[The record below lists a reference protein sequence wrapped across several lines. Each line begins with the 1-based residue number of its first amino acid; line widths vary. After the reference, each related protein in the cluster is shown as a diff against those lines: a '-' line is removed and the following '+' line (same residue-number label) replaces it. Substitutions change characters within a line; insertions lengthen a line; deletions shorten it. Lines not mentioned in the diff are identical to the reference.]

1 MSTTSLSTRQLPL
14 DEHGFE
20 AFYREH
26 IGLIYHYVSRK
37 VGNRQEAE
45 DLTSSIFLKAVRLL
59 QPEAGSERMRHW
71 LMRVVRTTL
80 IDYFYIHARAINSS
94 LEALQAA
101 SWEGTAASDTQDR
114 ALEGRDALPS
124 NYLLTRSAT
133 K

>member
-1 MSTTSLSTRQLPL
+1 LL
-14 DEHGFE
+14 EH
-20 AFYREH
+20 R
-26 IGLIYHYVSRK
+26 YVYCK
-37 VGNRQEAE
+37 VGSQQVAE
-45 DLTSSIFLKAVRLL
+45 DLASSILLKAVCLL
-59 QPEAGSERMRHW
+59 QPEAGAERMRHW